1 MFKKKKTQHYFTPM
15 TPWKILSISC
25 SVTGWFVA
33 SGLDLDAGVSIEF
46 MYTSIRGSNWGWSG
60 MEVSQSCL

>member
-1 MFKKKKTQHYFTPM
+1 MYEYYYVTPM
-15 TPWKILSISC
+15 TPWKILRISC

-33 SGLDLDAGVSIEF
+33 SGLDLDAGVSMEF

-60 MEVSQSCL
+60 VVVSHSCL